1 MAMKNSDYWQGRFEQ
16 LEKASHKDAMQVYS
30 NIEQSF
36 IDAQR
41 NIEKQINNW
50 YVRFANNN
58 QISISEAKKWLNSKE
73 LKEFKW
79 DVNEYIKYGQENEMN
94 EMWMKEL
101 ENASAKYHISRL
113 EALKIQTQQT
123 LEVLFGNELD
133 EIDMMAS
140 NTYTNNYYHTM
151 FELQKGFN
159 VGFNI
164 GTIDKNKLSKIVSK
178 PWAIDEKNFSER
190 IWNNKTKMINELHNQ
205 LTIMCIQGKSPD
217 SAIKYMSKKFNTS
230 KAQAGNLVM
239 TESAYFTQLAQ
250 KDCFNDL
257 DVEKYEIVATLDN
270 RTSEICQEMDGQVHD
285 MKDYQPGVTA
295 PPFHNYCRSTTV
307 PYFEDDY
314 NIKDTRAARD
324 EDGKTYYVE
333 GDMKYKDWYNK
344 YVVDNKELKNQTKN
358 VKIKKEPKYNSF
370 SYDKILSK
378 YKGNDELIKN
388 AFDNAE
394 LDEST
399 YKILNNIDK
408 LDEVNIVKGKKSNFG
423 IGIYENEI
431 SMTSMKDINTFY
443 HEWMHSIDYMT
454 AYKKDYATL
463 GKDFKWISENLQ
475 EVRITTANK
484 INNTIPQN
492 LVDIMNFQR
501 NRIKNQLEESMIKS
515 GKLDKIVHKT
525 INTKY
530 SKSWNSI
537 SSPTQKYIID
547 DISKREMQKELN
559 KIINNDMEYKQWGCL
574 ADMYDAITSGKATN
588 ANVLIAKHG
597 EAYYSDKSI
606 FSLTKEGKNH
616 KENTEMIANFG
627 EMKLGKYKEQINWLK
642 NNDKVLYDKLEETY
656 KLIADTMGGIMI

>member
-1 MAMKNSDYWQGRFEQ
+1 MAMKNSDYWKKRFEQ
-16 LEKASHKDAMQVYS
+16 LEKASHKKAETVYTS
-30 NIEQSF
+30 IENSYIQ
-36 IDAQR
+36 AQKE
-41 NIEKQINNW
+41 IESKINNW

-58 QISISEAKKWLNSKE
+58 QITINEAKKLLNSQE

-79 DVNEYIKYGQENEMN
+79 DVQEYIKYGKENRIN
-94 EMWMKEL
+94 DIWMKEL

-113 EALKIQTQQT
+113 ESLKIQTQQSM
-123 LEVLFGNELD
+123 EVLFGNQLD
-133 EIDMMAS
+133 EIDKMTR
-140 NTYTNNYYHTM
+140 NIYTDEYYHTM
-151 FELQKGFN
+151 FEMQKGFN

-164 GTIDKNKLSKIVSK
+164 LSFDGRMNGLSKIIYK
-178 PWAIDEKNFSER
+178 PWAVDEKNFSER
-190 IWNNKTKMINELHNQ
+190 IWGNKTKLINELHNQ
-205 LTIMCIQGKSPD
+205 LTIMCVQGKSPD

-230 KAQAGNLVM
+230 KSQAGNLVM
-239 TESAYFTQLAQ
+239 TESAYFSSLAQ

-257 DVEKYEIVATLDN
+257 DVEEYEIVATLDS
-270 RTSEICQEMDGQVHD
+270 RTSSTCQEQDGKVYK
-285 MKDYQPGVTA
+285 MNDYQPGVTA

-307 PYFEDDY
+307 PYFNDDY
-314 NIKDTRAARD
+314 DIKDTRAARD
-324 EDGKTYYVE
+324 EKGNTYYVP
-333 GDMKYKDWYNK
+333 DNLKYKDWYDK
-344 YVVDNKELKNQTKN
+344 YVVDGEELKNQTKD
-358 VKIKKEPKYNSF
+358 VKIKEEPKYNSF

-399 YKILNNIDK
+399 YKMLNNIDK

-463 GKDFKWISENLQ
+463 GKNFKWISENLQ
-475 EVRITTANK
+475 EVRIATANK

-492 LVDIMNFQR
+492 LVDIMNSQR
-501 NRIKNQLEESMIKS
+501 DRIKNQLEESMIKS
-515 GKLDKIVHKT
+515 GKLDKLVQKT

-537 SSPTQKYIID
+537 GSSTQKYIID

-559 KIINNDMEYKQWGCL
+559 KIINNDIEYKQWGCL

-656 KLIADTMGGIMI
+656 KLIADTMGEL

>member
-1 MAMKNSDYWQGRFEQ
+1 MAKKNSDYWKGRFEQ
-16 LEKASHKDAMQVYS
+16 LEEASHKKAEAVYAS
-30 NIEQSF
+30 IENSYIQ
-36 IDAQR
+36 AQKE
-41 NIEKQINNW
+41 IESKINNW

-58 QISISEAKKWLNSKE
+58 QITINEVKRLLNSQELKE
-73 LKEFKW
+73 LKW
-79 DVNEYIKYGQENEMN
+79 DIQEYIKYGKENRLN
-94 EMWMKEL
+94 DIWMKEL

-113 EALKIQTQQT
+113 ESLKIQTQQSM
-123 LEVLFGNELD
+123 EVLFGNQLD
-133 EIDMMAS
+133 EIDKMAS
-140 NTYTNNYYHTM
+140 NIYSDEYYHSCY
-151 FELQKGFN
+151 ELQKGFN
-159 VGFNI
+159 I
-164 GTIDKNKLSKIVSK
+164 GWKIASIDENKLQKIASK
-178 PWAIDEKNFSER
+178 PWAIDGKNFSER
-190 IWNNKTKMINELHNQ
+190 IWGNKTKMVNELHNQ
-205 LTIMCIQGKSPD
+205 LTIMCVQGKSPD
-217 SAIKYMSKKFNTS
+217 NAIKYMSKKFNTS
-230 KAQAGNLVM
+230 KSQAGNLVM
-239 TESAYFTQLAQ
+239 TESAYFSSLAQ

-257 DVEKYEIVATLDN
+257 DVEKYENVATLDSH
-270 RTSEICQEMDGQVHD
+270 TSAICQDMDGTVFD
-285 MKDYQPGVTA
+285 MNNFEPGVTA
-295 PPFHNYCRSTTV
+295 PPFHNYCRTTTV
-307 PYFEDDY
+307 PHFGDDY
-314 NIKDTRAARD
+314 DFVGERAARD
-324 EDGKTYYVE
+324 EDGKTYYVP
-333 GDMKYKDWYNK
+333 DNLKYKDWYNK
-344 YVVDNKELKNQTKN
+344 YVVDGKELKNQTKN
-358 VKIKKEPKYNSF
+358 VKMKEEPKYNSF
-370 SYDKILSK
+370 TYDKILSK

-394 LDEST
+394 LDELT

-475 EVRITTANK
+475 EVRIATANK

-501 NRIKNQLEESMIKS
+501 NRIKNQLEENMIKS
-515 GKLDKIVHKT
+515 GKLDKIVQKT

-537 SSPTQKYIID
+537 GSSTQKYIID

-606 FSLTKEGKNH
+606 FSLAKEGKNH

-642 NNDKVLYDKLEETY
+642 NNDNILYDKLEETY
-656 KLIADTMGGIMI
+656 KIIADTMGEL